1 MLLSSGLGGYEEAHL
16 HPGQHLSSILK
27 VISKVSKG
35 ECQHWMMALI
45 DSIDL
50 WYFHAG
56 QVTHEVQQQVRKISG
71 SEIVIDGVQTA
82 APDVIQQ

>member
-1 MLLSSGLGGYEEAHL
+1 MT
-16 HPGQHLSSILK
+16 
-27 VISKVSKG
+27 
-35 ECQHWMMALI
+35 ALI
-45 DSIDL
+45 DSRDL

-56 QVTHEVQQQVRKISG
+56 QVTHEVQQQVQKISG